1 VTGLPLVIVALAA
14 ASVPSGAPSPGAAT
28 TVVTASVGTI
38 HADVVGHDGF
48 DRVDSLEGLRALEA
62 RIREVADRVRPSV
75 VLLRLAG
82 DDGLSSGSGVVITP
96 DGLVVTCG
104 HVGEAAGR
112 RVRATLPDGTTLTG
126 RTLGQADI
134 GMLDCGLVQLDTEG
148 GDLPTSPLGT
158 SSDLA
163 PGDWLVTV
171 GYTQGPPQ
179 SARPALVRA
188 GRVLRCDRD
197 ELLFDAPIDSGDS
210 GGPSFNLRGE
220 VVGINSRCGRQP
232 WENAATPVDR
242 IRERMVEFGE
252 GLDEELFLVFGAGE
266 ERDVATRF
274 VAGGDGNGRLAV
286 QRALPLADVARP
298 ALASMLEVLTGERD
312 DEPLSYATVIDA
324 DGHAVTKRSQLRGA
338 NVGSEAWV
346 RDAKGARHHA
356 RVVAVDPALDLAM
369 LEAPGLEAPAIQWAT
384 GAPVAPGQ
392 VLLTPRLGDQPP
404 ALGFAAIERRESER
418 DPMAGPYL
426 GVMSEAMTKQ
436 EAADAG
442 VEQGVRIVQV
452 VPGKPAD
459 EAGIKVG
466 DVIVAVDGAP
476 VSGRD
481 GLRRRLLERAIGE
494 RVGIE
499 LVRGGERMRIEAEL
513 APRPDEGPRRRGPR
527 GAARGNT
534 VTPISGRSSGFG
546 EVMAHDAIVRPTQ
559 CGGPVVD
566 LDGRALGLNIAR
578 YDRTA
583 THALDAVRV
592 EAAVRRMMAKAQSQR
607 TVPASAPDSAAD
619 PAGAPDANAP

>member
-1 VTGLPLVIVALAA
+1 VTGLPPILIALAA
-14 ASVPSGAPSPGAAT
+14 ALTPWAAASAGVTGAE
-28 TVVTASVGTI
+28 
-38 HADVVGHDGF
+38 VVGHDGF
-48 DRVDSLEGLRALEA
+48 DRVESVEDLRTLEA
-62 RIREVADRVRPSV
+62 RIREVADRARPSV

-112 RVRATLPDGTTLTG
+112 RVRATLADGTTLTG

-148 GDLPTSPLGT
+148 ADLQTSPLGS

-163 PGDWLVTV
+163 PGDWLVTI

-242 IRERMVEFGE
+242 MRERMVEFGE

-266 ERDVATRF
+266 ARDVATRF
-274 VAGGDGNGRLAV
+274 VPGGDGNGRLAV
-286 QRALPLADVARP
+286 QRAIPLADVTRVAQ
-298 ALASMLEVLTGERD
+298 ASMLEVLTGERD
-312 DEPLSYATVIDA
+312 DELLSYATVIDP

-346 RDAKGARHHA
+346 RDPNGVRHQA
-356 RVVAVDPALDLAM
+356 RVVGVDPSLDLAL
-369 LEAPGLEAPAIQWAT
+369 LEVTGLEAPPIAWT
-384 GAPVAPGQ
+384 PGAQVTAGQ

-436 EAADAG
+436 EAQDAG

-452 VPGKPAD
+452 VPGNPAD
-459 EAGIKVG
+459 EAGIEVG

-499 LVRGGERMRIEAEL
+499 LVRAGERMRIEAEL
-513 APRPDEGPRRRGPR
+513 APRPDEGGRRRGPR

-546 EVMAHDAIVRPTQ
+546 EVLAHDAIVRPTQ

-566 LDGRALGLNIAR
+566 LDGRVVGLNIAR
-578 YDRTA
+578 FDRTA
-583 THALDAVRV
+583 THALEGVRV
-592 EAAVRRMMAKAQSQR
+592 EAAVRRMLGKAQSQR
-607 TVPASAPDSAAD
+607 TVPASAPEA
-619 PAGAPDANAP
+619 PAEPAVAP

>member
-1 VTGLPLVIVALAA
+1 VTGLPPILIALAA
-14 ASVPSGAPSPGAAT
+14 ALTPWAAASAGVTGAE
-28 TVVTASVGTI
+28 I
-38 HADVVGHDGF
+38 VGHDGF
-48 DRVDSLEGLRALEA
+48 DRIESVTDLRALEA
-62 RIREVADRVRPSV
+62 RIREVADRARPSV

-112 RVRATLPDGTTLTG
+112 RVRATLADGTTLTG

-148 GDLPTSPLGT
+148 ADLQTSPLGS

-163 PGDWLVTV
+163 PGDWLVTI

-242 IRERMVEFGE
+242 MRERMVEFGE

-266 ERDVATRF
+266 ARDVATRF
-274 VAGGDGNGRLAV
+274 VPGGDSNGRLAV
-286 QRALPLADVARP
+286 QRAVPLAEVTRA
-298 ALASMLEVLTGERD
+298 AHASMLEVLTGERD
-312 DEPLSYATVIDA
+312 DELLSYATVIDP

-346 RDAKGARHHA
+346 RDPNGVRHHA
-356 RVVAVDPALDLAM
+356 RVVGVDPSLDLAL
-369 LEAPGLEAPAIQWAT
+369 LEVTGLEAPPIAWSPGAT
-384 GAPVAPGQ
+384 VAAGQ

-436 EAADAG
+436 EAQNAG

-452 VPGKPAD
+452 VPGNPAD
-459 EAGIKVG
+459 QAGIKVG

-499 LVRGGERMRIEAEL
+499 LVRNGERMRIEAEL
-513 APRPDEGPRRRGPR
+513 APRPDEGARRRGPR

-546 EVMAHDAIVRPTQ
+546 EVLAHDAIVRPTQ

-566 LDGRALGLNIAR
+566 LDGRVVGLNIAR
-578 YDRTA
+578 FDRTA

-592 EAAVRRMMAKAQSQR
+592 EAAVRRMLGNAQSQR
-607 TVPASAPDSAAD
+607 TAPASAPAA
-619 PAGAPDANAP
+619 PAEPAVAP

>member
-1 VTGLPLVIVALAA
+1 MLV
-14 ASVPSGAPSPGAAT
+14 ASVAALVAWAATVWPASGADT
-28 TVVTASVGTI
+28 
-38 HADVVGHDGF
+38 VGHDGF
-48 DRVDSLEGLRALEA
+48 DRIESVTDLRALEA
-62 RIREVADRVRPSV
+62 RIREVADRARPSV

-82 DDGLSSGSGVVITP
+82 DDGLSSGSGVVISP

-104 HVGEAAGR
+104 HVGVAAGR
-112 RVRATLPDGTTLTG
+112 RVRATLADGTTLTG

-148 GDLPTSPLGT
+148 VDLPTSPLGS

-242 IRERMVEFGE
+242 MRERMVEFGE

-266 ERDVATRF
+266 ARDVATRF

-286 QRALPLADVARP
+286 QRTVPLADVTRVAQ
-298 ALASMLEVLTGERD
+298 ASMLEVLSGERD
-312 DEPLSYATVIDA
+312 DELLSYATVIDP

-338 NVGSEAWV
+338 NVGAEAWV
-346 RDAKGARHHA
+346 RDPNGVRHHA
-356 RVVAVDPALDLAM
+356 RVVGVDPSLDLAL
-369 LEAPGLEAPAIQWAT
+369 LEVTGLEAPPIAWSPGAT
-384 GAPVAPGQ
+384 VAAGQ

-436 EAADAG
+436 EAQDAG

-452 VPGKPAD
+452 VPGNPAD
-459 EAGIKVG
+459 QAGIKVG

-499 LVRGGERMRIEAEL
+499 LVRSGERMRIEVEL
-513 APRPDEGPRRRGPR
+513 APRPDEGARRRGPR

-534 VTPISGRSSGFG
+534 VTPLSGRSSRFG
-546 EVMAHDAIVRPTQ
+546 EVLAPDASVRPTQ

-566 LDGRALGLNIAR
+566 LDGRVVGLNIAR
-578 YDRTA
+578 FDRTA

-592 EAAVRRMMAKAQSQR
+592 EAAVRRMLGNAQSQR
-607 TVPASAPDSAAD
+607 TTPASAPAV
-619 PAGAPDANAP
+619 PAEPAVAP

>member
-1 VTGLPLVIVALAA
+1 MTGLPPILIALAA
-14 ASVPSGAPSPGAAT
+14 ALTPWAAASAGVTGAD
-28 TVVTASVGTI
+28 I
-38 HADVVGHDGF
+38 VGHDGF
-48 DRVDSLEGLRALEA
+48 DRIESVTDLRALEA
-62 RIREVADRVRPSV
+62 RIREVADRARPSV

-112 RVRATLPDGTTLTG
+112 RVRATLADGTTLTG

-148 GDLPTSPLGT
+148 ADLPTSPLGS

-163 PGDWLVTV
+163 PGDWLVTI

-242 IRERMVEFGE
+242 MRERMVEFGE
-252 GLDEELFLVFGAGE
+252 GMDEELFLVFGAGE
-266 ERDVATRF
+266 ARDVATRF
-274 VAGGDGNGRLAV
+274 VPGGDGNGRLAV
-286 QRALPLADVARP
+286 QRAIPLADVTRVAQ
-298 ALASMLEVLTGERD
+298 ASMLEVLTGERD
-312 DEPLSYATVIDA
+312 DELLSYATVIDP

-346 RDAKGARHHA
+346 RDPNGVRHQA
-356 RVVAVDPALDLAM
+356 RVVGVDPSLDLAL
-369 LEAPGLEAPAIQWAT
+369 LEVTGLEAPPIAWT
-384 GAPVAPGQ
+384 PGAQVTAGQ

-436 EAADAG
+436 EAQDAG

-452 VPGKPAD
+452 VSGNPAD
-459 EAGIKVG
+459 QAGIKVG

-499 LVRGGERMRIEAEL
+499 LVRNGERMRIEAEL
-513 APRPDEGPRRRGPR
+513 APRPDEGARRRGPR

-546 EVMAHDAIVRPTQ
+546 EVLAHDAIVRPTQ

-566 LDGRALGLNIAR
+566 LDGRVVGLNIAR
-578 YDRTA
+578 FDRTA
-583 THALDAVRV
+583 THALGAVRV
-592 EAAVRRMMAKAQSQR
+592 EAAVRRMLGNAQSQR
-607 TVPASAPDSAAD
+607 TAPASAPAA
-619 PAGAPDANAP
+619 PAEPAVAP

>member
-1 VTGLPLVIVALAA
+1 MTPTRRRIAVLAALAA
-14 ASVPSGAPSPGAAT
+14 ALAPW
-28 TVVTASVGTI
+28 ASVSALAAPESTGQD
-38 HADVVGHDGF
+38 AF
-48 DRVDSLEGLRALEA
+48 DRVERVEDLRRLEA
-62 RIREVADRVRPSV
+62 AVREVAERARPAV
-75 VLLRLAG
+75 VLLRLA
-82 DDGLSSGSGVVITP
+82 DADGMASGSGVVITP

-104 HVGEAAGR
+104 HVGEQAGR
-112 RVRATLPDGTTLTG
+112 RVRATLADGTTLSG

-134 GMLDCGLVQLDTEG
+134 GMLDCGLVQLDTDG
-148 GDLPTSPLGT
+148 LDLATAPLGT
-158 SSDLA
+158 SAGLE

-179 SARPALVRA
+179 SARHALVRA
-188 GRVLRCDRD
+188 GRVLRCDED

-232 WENAATPVDR
+232 WENAATPIDR
-242 IRERMVEFGE
+242 MRERMVEFGD
-252 GLDEELFLVFGAGE
+252 GLDERQFLVFDPDDT
-266 ERDVATRF
+266 RDVATRF
-274 VAGGDGNGRLAV
+274 VPGGDSNGRLAV
-286 QRALPLADVARP
+286 QRAVPLGPVTAR
-298 ALASMLEVLTGERD
+298 AQAAMLEVLSDPRD
-312 DEPLSYATVIDA
+312 AEVVAYATVVDP

-338 NVGSEAWV
+338 NVGSGAWV
-346 RDAKGARHHA
+346 RDAAGTRHEA
-356 RVVAVDPALDLAM
+356 RVVAVDAALDLAL
-369 LEAPGLEAPAIQWAT
+369 LEVAGLEAQPIEWAT
-384 GAPVAPGQ
+384 GAKVAPGQ

-418 DPMAGPYL
+418 DVMAGPYL

-436 EAADAG
+436 EAKGAG
-442 VEQGVRIVQV
+442 VEQGVRITQV
-452 VPGKPAD
+452 VPGNPAD
-459 EAGIKVG
+459 EAGIRVG

-499 LVRGGERMRIEAEL
+499 LVRGGERMRVEAEL
-513 APRPDEGPRRRGPR
+513 ARRPDADAPRRGPR
-527 GAARGNT
+527 GAGRGNT

-546 EVMAHDAIVRPTQ
+546 DVLAHDAIVRPTQ

-566 LDGRALGLNIAR
+566 LDGNAVGLNVAR
-578 YDRTA
+578 FDRTA

-592 EAAVRRMMAKAQSQR
+592 DAAVRRMLPKPASQE
-607 TVPASAPDSAAD
+607 TVPAEASEPAVAP
-619 PAGAPDANAP
+619 GAPSVP

>member
-1 VTGLPLVIVALAA
+1 MTGLPPILIALAA
-14 ASVPSGAPSPGAAT
+14 ALTPWAAASAGVTGAE
-28 TVVTASVGTI
+28 I
-38 HADVVGHDGF
+38 VGHDGF
-48 DRVDSLEGLRALEA
+48 DRIESVTDLRALEA
-62 RIREVADRVRPSV
+62 RIREVADRARPSV

-112 RVRATLPDGTTLTG
+112 RVRATLADGTTLTG

-148 GDLPTSPLGT
+148 ADLPTSPLGS

-163 PGDWLVTV
+163 PGDWLVTI

-242 IRERMVEFGE
+242 MRERMVEFGE

-266 ERDVATRF
+266 ARDVATRF
-274 VAGGDGNGRLAV
+274 VPGGDGNGRLAV
-286 QRALPLADVARP
+286 QRAIPLADVTRVAQ
-298 ALASMLEVLTGERD
+298 ASMLEVLTGERD
-312 DEPLSYATVIDA
+312 DELLSYATVIDP

-346 RDAKGARHHA
+346 RDPNGVRHQA
-356 RVVAVDPALDLAM
+356 RVVGVDPSLDLAL
-369 LEAPGLEAPAIQWAT
+369 LEVTGLEAPPIAWTPGAT
-384 GAPVAPGQ
+384 VAAGQ

-436 EAADAG
+436 EAQDAG

-452 VPGKPAD
+452 VPGNPAD
-459 EAGIKVG
+459 QAGIKVG

-499 LVRGGERMRIEAEL
+499 LVRNGERMRIEAEL
-513 APRPDEGPRRRGPR
+513 APRPDEGARRRGPR

-546 EVMAHDAIVRPTQ
+546 EVLAHDAIVRPTQ

-566 LDGRALGLNIAR
+566 LDGRVVGLNIAR
-578 YDRTA
+578 FDRTA
-583 THALDAVRV
+583 THALGAVRV
-592 EAAVRRMMAKAQSQR
+592 EAAVRRMLGNAQSQR
-607 TVPASAPDSAAD
+607 TAPASAPAA
-619 PAGAPDANAP
+619 PAEPAVAP

>member
-1 VTGLPLVIVALAA
+1 MIVALATA
-14 ASVPSGAPSPGAAT
+14 LVPWGASSAGVPSAES
-28 TVVTASVGTI
+28 I
-38 HADVVGHDGF
+38 GHDGF
-48 DRVDSLEGLRALEA
+48 DRVESVEDLRALEA
-62 RIREVADRVRPSV
+62 RIREVAERARPSV

-82 DDGLSSGSGVVITP
+82 DDGLSSGSGVVISP

-112 RVRATLPDGTTLTG
+112 RVRATLADGTTLTG

-148 GDLPTSPLGT
+148 VDLPTSPLGS

-242 IRERMVEFGE
+242 MRERMVEFGE

-266 ERDVATRF
+266 ARDVATRF
-274 VAGGDGNGRLAV
+274 VPGGDSNGRLAV
-286 QRALPLADVARP
+286 QRAVPLAEVTRA
-298 ALASMLEVLTGERD
+298 AHASMLEVLTGERD
-312 DEPLSYATVIDA
+312 DELLSYATVIDP

-346 RDAKGARHHA
+346 RDPNGVRHHA
-356 RVVAVDPALDLAM
+356 RVVGVDPSLDLAL
-369 LEAPGLEAPAIQWAT
+369 LEVTGLEAPPIAWSPGAT
-384 GAPVAPGQ
+384 VAAGQ

-436 EAADAG
+436 EAQNAG

-452 VPGKPAD
+452 VPGNPAD
-459 EAGIKVG
+459 QAGIKVG

-499 LVRGGERMRIEAEL
+499 LVRNEERMRIEAEL
-513 APRPDEGPRRRGPR
+513 APRPDEGARRRGPR

-546 EVMAHDAIVRPTQ
+546 EVLAHDAIVRPTQ

-566 LDGRALGLNIAR
+566 LDGRVVGLNIAR
-578 YDRTA
+578 FDRTA

-592 EAAVRRMMAKAQSQR
+592 EAAVRRMLGNAQSQR
-607 TVPASAPDSAAD
+607 TAPASAPAA
-619 PAGAPDANAP
+619 PAEPAVAP